1 MTEPTEPAQP
11 VRLVIDASV
20 GIKLFV
26 REDLSDRAEG
36 LFVLLAAES
45 AAHFYVPDLFF
56 VECANILWKYAR
68 RFGYPHES
76 ALQDVAALTQLKLR
90 SVSTADL
97 VEAALRI
104 GLKHGL
110 SAYDASYLALAE
122 RLRLPLITADQRL
135 VEAVADSP
143 HNVHW
148 LGAYDVAS
156 PPT

>member
-1 MTEPTEPAQP
+1 MMGTARPLEP

-20 GIKLFV
+20 GIKLLV
-26 REDLSDRAEG
+26 REDLSDRAEA
-36 LFVLLAAES
+36 LFALLAAEA
-45 AAHFYVPDLFF
+45 AAHYYVPDLFF

-68 RFGYPHES
+68 RFGYPHDN
-76 ALQDVAALTQLKLR
+76 ALQDVAALAQLKLR

-97 VEAALRI
+97 IGPALRI
-104 GLKHGL
+104 GLKYGH

-135 VEAVADSP
+135 VEAATNSP
-143 HNVHW
+143 HNVQW
-148 LGAYDVAS
+148 LGSYEIPS